1 VAARLRTEEEL
12 CGSFNAAHPAPS
24 ATNADAEAGIPERL
38 CCTPNSA
45 ENARFDSK
53 RLDRSIGTHFGE
65 NDMQQPS
72 VVFLRADRPSLG
84 VRTDRFFGPQPSL
97 TSTVKQGVLT
107 NPPSRKRIRLNKVY
121 S

>member
-1 VAARLRTEEEL
+1 
-12 CGSFNAAHPAPS
+12 
-24 ATNADAEAGIPERL
+24 
-38 CCTPNSA
+38 
-45 ENARFDSK
+45 
-53 RLDRSIGTHFGE
+53 
-65 NDMQQPS
+65 MQQPS